1 MEKPFL
7 SRAAL
12 WNMSMGFLGIQAGF
26 ALQNANAS
34 RILQSFGADTH
45 QLGWFWLVAPI
56 TGMIVQPIIGYYSDR
71 TWTSFGR
78 RRPFFFVGAIMASIG
93 LLLMPNAG
101 MFAAFIPALW
111 VGAGMLMIMDASFN
125 VAMEPFRALVAD
137 KLNTDQ
143 RTAGYAIQ
151 TILIGIGAVLGSWMP
166 ALFGQGIGTTE
177 VFPGFVENIIGTQF
191 LPGLG
196 LSTSGGNGVVP
207 QNVIWAFVTGAGL
220 LLMAIIWTIVS
231 TKEYSPDEMASFGE
245 TKDETVGSQSEGLL
259 SSILKDLLAM
269 PKTMKQLGIVQFCS
283 WFALFGM
290 WVYMTPAIAEHI
302 YGLAPN
308 DTASP
313 DFNIAGNKVGVLFGI
328 YNLVSA
334 FFAFTLPFIARKIS
348 RKYTHALSLLAG
360 GIGLI
365 SIYFIS
371 NPDALIYSMI
381 GIGIAWASI
390 LSMPYAMLAGSIPPH
405 KMGIYMG
412 IFNFFIT
419 IPQITNGV
427 LSGPLIKYFYGNQA
441 VWAIV
446 AAGGF
451 LVLGAL
457 FTLFVNDQDD
467 PIWSK
472 KEQI

>member
-1 MEKPFL
+1 MKKPFL
-7 SRAAL
+7 SKPAL

-56 TGMIVQPIIGYYSDR
+56 TGMLVQPVIGYYSDK
-71 TWTSFGR
+71 TWTRFGR
-78 RRPFFFVGAIMASIG
+78 RRPFFFVGAILASIG
-93 LLLMPNAG
+93 LLFMPNAG
-101 MFAAFIPALW
+101 LFAAFIPALW

-151 TILIGIGAVLGSWMP
+151 TILIGIGAVLGSWLP
-166 ALFGQGIGTTE
+166 AIFGEGIKTTE
-177 VFPGFVENIIGTQF
+177 VFPAFFENVWGSQLFSGIGLDTV
-191 LPGLG
+191 GA
-196 LSTSGGNGVVP
+196 NGTVP
-207 QNVIWAFVTGAGL
+207 QNVIWAFVTGAML
-220 LLMAIIWTIVS
+220 LITAILWTIFT
-231 TKEYSPDEMASFGE
+231 TKEYSPEQMASFGDDKGE
-245 TKDETVGSQSEGLL
+245 DEINPFSHGLL
-259 SSILKDLLAM
+259 SSVFKDLKSM
-269 PKTMKQLGIVQFCS
+269 PQTMRQLGWVQFCS

-308 DTASP
+308 DTTSA
-313 DFNIAGNKVGVLFGI
+313 DFNVAGNKVGVLFGI

-334 FFAFTLPFIARKIS
+334 VFAFALPFIAGKIS
-348 RKYTHALSLLAG
+348 RKYTHALSLTAG

-365 SIYFIS
+365 SVYFIS
-371 NPDALIYSMI
+371 HPDLLIYSML
-381 GIGIAWASI
+381 GVGIAWASI
-390 LSMPYAMLAGSIPPH
+390 LAMPYAMLAGSIPPH

-419 IPQITNGV
+419 IPQITNG
-427 LSGPLIKYFYGNQA
+427 LFSGPMIKYIYNGES
-441 VWAIV
+441 VLAIV
-446 AAGGF
+446 VAGVF
-451 LVLGAL
+451 LLFGAV
-457 FTLFVNDQDD
+457 FTLFVKDVDD
-467 PIWSK
+467 PIWNRK
-472 KEQI
+472 